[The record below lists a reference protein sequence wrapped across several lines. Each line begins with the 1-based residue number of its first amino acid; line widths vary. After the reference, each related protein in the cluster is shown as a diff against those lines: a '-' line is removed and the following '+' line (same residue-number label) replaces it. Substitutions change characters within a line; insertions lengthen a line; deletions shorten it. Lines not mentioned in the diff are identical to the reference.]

1 MKTKLLA
8 VLAALGMVASA
19 SAVKVNN
26 NLSINGFIDGSYKLT
41 DTAGADDQSLG
52 LDEVELNFNLNVGNV
67 SGLIAIDNNNPL
79 THSHTVSFTDL
90 NGTNSVDKTVNSS
103 AVNGTDL
110 NIEQAHFTYNLSDSV
125 SITFGRYG
133 SALGL
138 EGEDPAGLY
147 TFSRAYKDSSGFN
160 FANIDNNTNGAVEG
174 ITIAYAGDAY
184 SIAASFEEAAGTD
197 IEANDLNLELSF
209 TYTGIAGLNIGG
221 GYFFDNAEGT
231 ETDSLNLYASRQLG
245 KLLIAGE
252 YSERS
257 TSTAGSA
264 DIDNDAYLLLADY
277 DVNDKLGVA
286 VRFSNHEQGTTGDYE
301 KFTLAPNYAITD
313 SLGAI
318 IEYSDVDDAGTDS
331 EEYAVELTYTF

>member
-1 MKTKLLA
+1 MKNKLLA
-8 VLAALGMVASA
+8 VMAIFGMVASA

-41 DTAGADDQSLG
+41 DTTGTDAQSLG
-52 LDEVELNFNLNVGNV
+52 LDEVELNFAINAGGI
-67 SGLIAIDNNNPL
+67 SGLI
-79 THSHTVSFTDL
+79 
-90 NGTNSVDKTVNSS
+90 SVDSHEANASEALNS
-103 AVNGTDL
+103 GL
-110 NIEQAHFTYNLSDSV
+110 NIEQAHFTYNLSDTISV
-125 SITFGRYG
+125 TFGRYG

-160 FANIDNNTNGAVEG
+160 FANIDNFTNGAVDG
-174 ITIAYAGDAY
+174 ITVAYSSDAY

-209 TYTGIAGLNIGG
+209 AYTGIAGVNIGG
-221 GYFFDNAEGT
+221 GFFFDNAEGA
-231 ETDSLNLYASRQLG
+231 ETDSLNVFASRQFG
-245 KLLIAGE
+245 KLLVAGE

-257 TSTAGSA
+257 TSTPGAA
-264 DIDNDAYLLLADY
+264 DVDNDAYLLLADY

-286 VRFSNHEQGTTGDYE
+286 VRFSNHEQGATDDYE
-301 KFTLAPNYAITD
+301 KFTIAPNYSITE

>member
-1 MKTKLLA
+1 LYESFWYLNKQTNKIDMKTKLLA
-8 VLAALGMVASA
+8 LVATLGMVASA

-41 DTAGADDQSLG
+41 DTTGTDSQSLG
-52 LDEVELNFNLNVGNV
+52 LDEVELNFAINAGGV
-67 SGLIAIDNNNPL
+67 SGLISVD
-79 THSHTVSFTDL
+79 SHEANATEDL
-90 NGTNSVDKTVNSS
+90 NSG
-103 AVNGTDL
+103 L

-174 ITIAYAGDAY
+174 ITIAYAGDVI

-209 TYTGIAGLNIGG
+209 TYTGIAGVNIGG
-221 GYFFDNAEGT
+221 GYFFDNAEGD
-231 ETDSLNLYASRQLG
+231 ETDSLNIYASRQFG
-245 KLLIAGE
+245 KLLLAGE
-252 YSERS
+252 YAERS
-257 TSTAGSA
+257 TSSATAA
-264 DIDNDAYLLLADY
+264 NNVDNDAYLLLADY

-286 VRFSNHEQGTTGDYE
+286 VRFSNHEQGTVGDYE
-301 KFTLAPNYAITD
+301 KFTVAPNYAITD

-331 EEYAVELTYTF
+331 EEYAVELTFTF

>member
-1 MKTKLLA
+1 LYESFWYLNKQTNKIDMKTKLLA
-8 VLAALGMVASA
+8 VMATLGMVASA
-19 SAVKVNN
+19 SAVKINN
-26 NLSINGFIDGSYKLT
+26 NLSINGFIDGSYNLT
-41 DTAGADDQSLG
+41 DTTGTDSQSLG
-52 LDEVELNFNLNVGNV
+52 LDEVELNFAVNAGGISGLVAVDSHEANSSENLN
-67 SGLIAIDNNNPL
+67 
-79 THSHTVSFTDL
+79 
-90 NGTNSVDKTVNSS
+90 SS
-103 AVNGTDL
+103 L
-110 NIEQAHFTYNLSDSV
+110 NIEQAYFTYNLSDSV

-174 ITIAYAGDAY
+174 ITIAYTGDAY

-221 GYFFDNAEGT
+221 GYFFDNAEGA

-264 DIDNDAYLLLADY
+264 DVDNDAYLLLADY